1 VDQEFLGPF
10 NPALHEP
17 SVSRDPESRLEGP
30 GKVADRKAALLCHL
44 REPYSPRQILA
55 QQLRRP
61 AFLPR
66 PQAADRD
73 RRRFSQSYIVLEQMR
88 AEDQINSAL
97 ASAGIALAQD
107 RALSRRS
114 EKLSALVEIR
124 QEC

>member
-1 VDQEFLGPF
+1 MDQEFLRAF

-44 REPYSPRQILA
+44 REPYSARQILP
-55 QQLRRP
+55 QQLCRP

-73 RRRFSQSYIVLEQMR
+73 RGRFSQSYIVLEQMR
-88 AEDQINSAL
+88 AEDQIQVVQCQRGRPAWSPDVGKNAL
-97 ASAGIALAQD
+97 GQ
-107 RALSRRS
+107 
-114 EKLSALVEIR
+114 
-124 QEC
+124 